1 MYINKSL
8 IIKIT
13 FLVIAFLIYFIT
25 GNDFYIYNFVYI
37 GTALAIGI
45 GLLVNGYKYGRN
57 IVMFGIGC
65 YLLIFLGIIGHEN
78 MLISGFWYY
87 LFLGVFEAAV
97 IHFLVAKIAGP
108 LLFGRGWC
116 GYACWT
122 AMILDL
128 LPYKAPKNPRKN
140 YGYIRYVLFIIIFT
154 FILGLFL
161 FKIPNLEIIMYY
173 TFILGNIVYYVLG
186 ISLAFIFKDN
196 RAFCKY
202 VCPITVFLKISSYYS
217 LLRVTVYENKCVN
230 CNKCLKNCPMNV
242 DMLNNSRKRANGT
255 ECILCG
261 ECIRNCSVD
270 ALDM

>member
-1 MYINKSL
+1 MEIKAPL
-8 IIKIT
+8 IIEIT

-25 GNDFYIYNFVYI
+25 GNDFYIYNFAYI

-128 LPYKAPKNPRKN
+128 LPYKAPKNPTKN
-140 YGYIRYVLFIIIFT
+140 YGYIR
-154 FILGLFL
+154 
-161 FKIPNLEIIMYY
+161 
-173 TFILGNIVYYVLG
+173 
-186 ISLAFIFKDN
+186 
-196 RAFCKY
+196 
-202 VCPITVFLKISSYYS
+202 
-217 LLRVTVYENKCVN
+217 
-230 CNKCLKNCPMNV
+230 
-242 DMLNNSRKRANGT
+242 
-255 ECILCG
+255 
-261 ECIRNCSVD
+261 
-270 ALDM
+270 